1 MELEIGGRR
10 HVVEVR
16 RTGSGSVV
24 TIDGRSFFV
33 DATKADSRW
42 SMLVSDGVP
51 DGESNQGLSG
61 DGSLAGPAYRS
72 YDVTIGRRGATEL
85 TVVVNGSRLA
95 VGLPGRRS
103 RSEGS
108 SSAAAGA
115 AQAIAAPMPG
125 RVVKLLVEQGHVVQ
139 AGQPVIV
146 VEAMKME
153 NELRS
158 PRGGTVIDVRVAEGQ
173 LVEARTVLL
182 VVDSAEVFPQR
193 S

>member
-16 RTGSGSVV
+16 RTGRGSVV

-33 DATKADSRW
+33 DATKADGRW
-42 SMLVSDGVP
+42 SMLVADGVP
-51 DGESNQGLSG
+51 EGESDQGPSTR
-61 DGSLAGPAYRS
+61 AGPAYRS
-72 YDVTIGRRGATEL
+72 YDVTLGRRSSTEL

-95 VGLPGRRS
+95 VGLPGRQS
-103 RSEGS
+103 RSPGS
-108 SSAAAGA
+108 SGTAAGA
-115 AQAIAAPMPG
+115 AQPIAAPMPG
-125 RVVKLLVEQGHVVQ
+125 RVVKLLVGQGHVVQ

-158 PRGGTVIDVRVAEGQ
+158 PRSGTVIDVRVVEGQ

-182 VVDSAEVFPQR
+182 VVDSAEVLPQR

>member
-16 RTGSGSVV
+16 RTGRGSVV

-33 DATKADSRW
+33 DATKADGRW
-42 SMLVSDGVP
+42 SMLVADGVP
-51 DGESNQGLSG
+51 EGESDQGPSD
-61 DGSLAGPAYRS
+61 DGTRAGPAYRS
-72 YDVTIGRRGATEL
+72 YDVTLGWRSSTEL

-95 VGLPGRRS
+95 VGLPGRQS
-103 RSEGS
+103 RSPAS
-108 SSAAAGA
+108 SGTAAGA
-115 AQAIAAPMPG
+115 VQPIAAPMPG
-125 RVVKLLVEQGHVVQ
+125 RVVKLLVGQGHVVQ

-158 PRGGTVIDVRVAEGQ
+158 PRSGTVIDVRVVEGQ

-182 VVDSAEVFPQR
+182 VVDSAEVLPQR